1 MGCAPCVFHERER
14 HQWKQGVYWAG
25 DGIVDGLIGEK
36 EMSVYLRGKNCLIK
50 VVDYISGNTDFFFS
64 VLLFLLS
71 YFILTNCLLDWSKEQ
86 SAAAAGALFSGAA
99 LLFGN
104 WINRWST
111 TRRASDEAARRQEES
126 LRKLKLMLAGEF
138 QMLALGLADAL
149 KLLHAANVSRTAGGS
164 VSKVPI
170 TKYLPPAGSCLM
182 DSSNIELSAL
192 DEASLK
198 ALMNLRHNIW
208 VSRNE
213 FEDLSVQ
220 SEPTMISLGK
230 VLNGTQHTMQSLQ
243 AVIKQICPDFQSD
256 IKDGSNMLLQDWIQ
270 TSLEASS

>member
-1 MGCAPCVFHERER
+1 
-14 HQWKQGVYWAG
+14 
-25 DGIVDGLIGEK
+25 
-36 EMSVYLRGKNCLIK
+36 MSVYLRGKNCLIK